1 MGPRGYSTSK
11 WDRQLETQSYGGDK
25 VDAGTVLPYGGRT
38 TLANVWGRRWW
49 EPSVCEK
56 QAARTSLER
65 GRSSLPI
72 LGGVRHQCRF

>member
-38 TLANVWGRRWW
+38 HYGQCVGQTLVG
-49 EPSVCEK
+49 
-56 QAARTSLER
+56 TF
-65 GRSSLPI
+65 
-72 LGGVRHQCRF
+72 GV